1 MKELQALF
9 TINKHP
15 LFNNGFIK
23 REVLGSET
31 EQNPASTTLHS
42 AFTTLK
48 VLEDYY
54 RNEDTL
60 TEEQVEEA
68 VSTIADICKILGY
81 NDISTDLIKQVLNKE
96 NLH

>member
-1 MKELQALF
+1 
-9 TINKHP
+9 
-15 LFNNGFIK
+15 
-23 REVLGSET
+23 
-31 EQNPASTTLHS
+31 
-42 AFTTLK
+42 

-68 VSTIADICKILGY
+68 VSTIADVCKILGY
-81 NDISTDLIKQVLNKE
+81 NDVSTDLIKQVLNKE